1 MKRKYNTYLL
11 CNDDG
16 ESLLLEESA
25 VGWDDIKF
33 NLIRDLIYLGI
44 MKQISVELQFIG
56 AAFRFLQRKR
66 LLYGIDADIMIRQYI
81 NNPNTFLFEGKLNQ
95 ENYSEDRKER
105 KYKVDIVQ
113 SSFVQKFQ
121 NREDIVLNILNN
133 ISLDRQTVTP
143 AAMQN
148 CLFRGKQIEF
158 FSEFR
163 DSSLLEP
170 EIYHHTLPFRL
181 QVNGNPGVKEVSNI
195 LVGFAVDAP
204 ITDLYTKDD
213 SFYVNVLSEPQTIQ
227 LEFDFNHTMI
237 FAGSRP
243 IPWNGPFGDPN
254 FLAYPRI
261 KFRMLLLD
269 DLNAVTEVL
278 YEKIYTNSFG
288 NYNETYS
295 DTVVI
300 GIGYSIVF
308 VCERWLYN
316 ADTDAETQM
325 DLYPDD
331 MDPGFRTEITY
342 NSMSMRIDQ
351 DSIVS
356 DSTHP
361 VILPHELFSNIL
373 SQINGGTFYS
383 EVFGRTELGYYADGE
398 FAYLGITKGELL
410 RGIDPLTV
418 QIPTS
423 MREAFVSYSSVIGLG
438 AIITEK
444 QIRVDPL
451 DVLFN
456 SNIATN
462 IGEVNELV
470 ISPAKEFLFNSVKAG
485 YPKNEYEQ
493 ENGRD
498 EFNTQYQYT
507 NSFKSVKKELDLMS
521 RYYGDGY
528 GIEFARRASVLST
541 GTADSRYDDMI
552 FFVDMVKVDDELMTR
567 RQEGILEISGVFS
580 PETVINARIA
590 AGQNML
596 RWRKYLNIPLHKKDK
611 VYYFQSK
618 DKNATLHLVT
628 ELGTTDDGED
638 LDTGAVAYF
647 IPDQRA
653 FKCPITITM
662 LFEILANPLGLIKYS
677 YKREDFF
684 DYLFEVDS
692 EVDKNMGTWRCLG
705 TRDTPVQV
713 DTEEDAGNL
722 LMHDSGEDDIIQ
734 HDNGEQDLVLYE

>member
-1 MKRKYNTYLL
+1 MKAKYNYYLL

-16 ESLLLEESA
+16 DSIKLEQAPEN
-25 VGWDDIKF
+25 WDDVKF
-33 NLIRDLIYLGI
+33 NLIRDIIYLGI
-44 MKQISVELQFIG
+44 LKQISVEFNFIG
-56 AAFRFLQRKR
+56 DGYRFIQAKR
-66 LLYGIDADIMIRQYI
+66 LLYGMDIDIMVRVYL
-81 NNPNTFLFEGKLNQ
+81 NNPNTWLLDGKLNM
-95 ENYSEDRKER
+95 ENYQEDRKLR

-113 SSFVQKFQ
+113 SSFVQKFN
-121 NREDIVLNILNN
+121 NREDIVINVLNN

-143 AAMQN
+143 AALEN
-148 CLFRGKQIEF
+148 CLFRGKAIEF
-158 FSEFR
+158 FSEFQG
-163 DSSLLEP
+163 SSLVEP
-170 EIYHHTLPFRL
+170 EIYNHILPFQL
-181 QVNGNPGVKEVSNI
+181 LVNGNPGVKDVSN
-195 LVGFAVDAP
+195 
-204 ITDLYTKDD
+204 LYPDTWIAD
-213 SFYVNVLSEPQTIQ
+213 SLIIADSWNNPMLDVSNAFYSNVLTENQTIH
-227 LEFDFNHTMI
+227 LV
-237 FAGSRP
+237 
-243 IPWNGPFGDPN
+243 WNF
-254 FLAYPRI
+254 
-261 KFRMLLLD
+261 
-269 DLNAVTEVL
+269 
-278 YEKIYTNSFG
+278 
-288 NYNETYS
+288 TYS
-295 DTVVI
+295 AVYAGNALAPAEDNYIVYRMFKVEEDNTPVEQLF
-300 GIGYSIVF
+300 YSIVNHRTGSVSLSHSF
-308 VCERWLYN
+308 EDDIVMEPGQYLILVCERWIQLIPAPAATPGN
-316 ADTDAETQM
+316 TIEMDTYA
-325 DLYPDD
+325 
-331 MDPGFRTEITY
+331 RTEITY
-342 NSMSMRIDQ
+342 TEMSMTIDQ
-351 DSIVS
+351 DSVIS

-383 EVFGRTELGYYADGE
+383 EVFGRTDLGYYVDGE

-438 AIITEK
+438 AIITEQ

-456 SNIATN
+456 SNIATD

-552 FFVDMVKVDDELMTR
+552 FFVDMIKVDDELMTR

-647 IPDQRA
+647 IPDQRE

-692 EVDKNMGTWRCLG
+692 EVDKNMGTWRTLG
-705 TRDTPVQV
+705 TRDTPVFI